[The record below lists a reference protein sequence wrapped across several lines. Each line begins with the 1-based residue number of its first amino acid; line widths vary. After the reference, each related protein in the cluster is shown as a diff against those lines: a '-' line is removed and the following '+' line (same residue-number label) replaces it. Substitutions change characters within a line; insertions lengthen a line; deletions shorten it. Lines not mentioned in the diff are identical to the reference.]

1 MSTENVQ
8 LPAPRRGLPQALP
21 YSFLDPLLQAA
32 LKEDVES
39 GDLTGDGAV
48 PEGAMAKATLIA
60 KQDGVL
66 AGLQVFLR
74 TFALCDSGAQ
84 FQSELEDGDTVS
96 VGQKVATVT
105 GNARAILRSERVA
118 LNFLQRLSG
127 TASLTARFVGAVS
140 HVPGVRILDT
150 RKTTPGMRRLEKYAV
165 RCGGGENHRFGLFD
179 EAMLKE
185 NHIELAGSSI
195 EDALAR
201 LRGHV
206 GPGIRITAEAR
217 DEAEAMAALRGG
229 ADVLLLDNM
238 TPEILSGLCVRLR
251 AEADRLGQ
259 AVELEASG
267 GIVFENVHS
276 YGEAGV
282 DRISVGAL
290 THSAGALDF
299 SLLLEPVR

>member
-1 MSTENVQ
+1 M
-8 LPAPRRGLPQALP
+8 PAPRRGLPQALP
-21 YSFLDPLLQAA
+21 HEYLDPLLEAA
-32 LKEDVES
+32 LEEDLEG

-48 PEGAMAKATLIA
+48 PAQAQAKATLVA

-66 AGLQVFLR
+66 AGLPVFLR
-74 TFALCDSGAQ
+74 VFALSDSDVQVHTGAK
-84 FQSELEDGDTVS
+84 DGDPV
-96 VGQKVATVT
+96 VEGQVIASIT
-105 GNARAILRSERVA
+105 GNARAILRAERVA

-127 TASLTARFVGAVS
+127 TASLTAKFVERVKGV
-140 HVPGVRILDT
+140 GDVRILDT
-150 RKTTPGMRRLEKYAV
+150 RKTTPGLRRLEKYAV

-195 EDALAR
+195 EEALGR
-201 LRGHV
+201 LRKHV
-206 GPGIRITAEAR
+206 GPNVRITAEAR

-238 TPEILSGLCVRLR
+238 SPELLSEICPRLR
-251 AEADRLGQ
+251 SAAEELGR

-267 GIVFENVHS
+267 GIVLENVHHF
-276 YGEAGV
+276 GQAHV

-290 THSAGALDF
+290 THSAEALDF

>member
-1 MSTENVQ
+1 MH

-21 YSFLDPLLQAA
+21 HEYLDPLLKAA
-32 LKEDVES
+32 LQEDLET

-48 PEGAMAKATLIA
+48 PAEAQAKATLIA

-66 AGLQVFLR
+66 AGLPVFLR
-74 TFALCDSGAQ
+74 VFALCDSDVQVHA
-84 FQSELEDGDTVS
+84 EAKDGDQVVVRQVIAS
-96 VGQKVATVT
+96 IT
-105 GNARAILRSERVA
+105 GNARAILRAERVA

-127 TASLTARFVGAVS
+127 TASLTAKFVERVRSAGD
-140 HVPGVRILDT
+140 VRILDT
-150 RKTTPGMRRLEKYAV
+150 RKTTPGLRRLEKYAV

-201 LRGHV
+201 LRKHV
-206 GPGIRITAEAR
+206 GPNVRITAEAR

-238 TPEILSGLCVRLR
+238 SPEILSELCPRLR
-251 AEADRLGQ
+251 SAAEELEQ

-267 GIVFENVHS
+267 GIVLENVHH
-276 YGEAGV
+276 YGQANL

-290 THSAGALDF
+290 THSAEALDF

>member
-1 MSTENVQ
+1 MSTQNVH

-21 YSFLDPLLQAA
+21 HDYLDPLLKAA
-32 LKEDVES
+32 LQEDLET

-48 PEGAMAKATLIA
+48 PGQARAKATLVA
-60 KQDGVL
+60 KQDGIL
-66 AGLQVFLR
+66 AGLPVFLR
-74 TFALCDSGAQ
+74 VFSLCDSGA
-84 FQSELEDGDTVS
+84 ELDARATDGDPVV
-96 VGQKVATVT
+96 VGQVIATIS
-105 GNARAILRSERVA
+105 GNARAILRAERVA

-127 TASLTARFVGAVS
+127 TASLTAKFVERVKSVGN
-140 HVPGVRILDT
+140 VRILDT
-150 RKTTPGMRRLEKYAV
+150 RKTTPGLRRLEKYAV

-195 EDALAR
+195 EEALGR
-201 LRGHV
+201 LRKHV
-206 GPGIRITAEAR
+206 GTRVRITAEAR

-238 TPEILSGLCVRLR
+238 TPELLCELCPRLR
-251 AEADRLGQ
+251 AAAEKLGQ

-267 GIVFENVHS
+267 GIVLENVHHF
-276 YGEAGV
+276 GQAEL

-299 SLLLEPVR
+299 SLLLEPLR

>member
-8 LPAPRRGLPQALP
+8 LPAPRRGLPQGLP
-21 YSFLDPLLQAA
+21 HTFLDPLLLAA

-48 PEGAMAKATLIA
+48 PERVQARAVLVAKEV
-60 KQDGVL
+60 GVL

-74 TFALCDSGAQ
+74 TFALCDSSAT
-84 FQSELEDGDTVS
+84 FESDSTDGDAVS
-96 VGQKVATVT
+96 VGQTVATVT
-105 GNARAILRSERVA
+105 GNARAILRAERVA

-127 TASLTARFVGAVS
+127 TASLTAKFVERVA
-140 HVPGVRILDT
+140 HVDGVRILDT
-150 RKTTPGMRRLEKYAV
+150 RKTTPGLRRLEKYAV

-185 NHIELAGSSI
+185 NHIALAGSSI
-195 EDALAR
+195 EEALER
-201 LRGHV
+201 LRKHV
-206 GPGIRITAEAR
+206 GPGVRITAEAR

-238 TPEILSGLCVRLR
+238 TPDFLTGLCPRLR
-251 AEADRLGQ
+251 GEADRLGRC
-259 AVELEASG
+259 VELEASG
-267 GIVFENVHS
+267 GIVFENVHT

-290 THSAGALDF
+290 THSADALDF
-299 SLLLEPVR
+299 SLILEPIR